1 MLDKE
6 QAQIVEI
13 AKQLQEYCAAHPGC
27 HGCIFRDVSCVF
39 SSSPGLHPMSWELP
53 AVPRWSD
60 ADKAYAA
67 AIKQFGV
74 YAVRRYH
81 GAIRYS
87 GLSERTKTDSCS
99 VIGVLADLKEGEEIA
114 IDDIINEEG

>member
-6 QAQIVEI
+6 QAQIIEI
-13 AKQLQEYCAAHPGC
+13 AKQLQEYCVAHPEC
-27 HGCIFRDVSCVF
+27 NGCIFWRDDICVLSDSIRF
-39 SSSPGLHPMSWELP
+39 PEEWDIP
-53 AVPRWSD
+53 AATRWSD